1 MNHRLDGLFPP
12 VTTPF
17 DEEGNLLISRFGENL
32 DRWAAFDLAGLLVL
46 GSNAETP
53 CLSDEERLTLVRTAR
68 PRIPAEKS
76 MIVGAGRESTRHTME
91 FIRRIADLGADY
103 ALVGMPCYFKPLM
116 TEQALFAHYWTIAD
130 EARIPILI
138 YSVPQFTGIHASA
151 GLIEKLSAH
160 ENIAGMKDSG
170 GSLPFEAE
178 VRRRTHSRFKLLVG
192 SALTLLP
199 SLVQGANGGIVAI
212 SCSLPQMTI
221 DLYQSFREGNW
232 RQAAEIQERL
242 APLASAVTASL
253 GIPGL
258 KASLDLMGFYGGP
271 PRPPLLPLDPDQRN
285 GIAVL
290 FRQAGVR

>member
-1 MNHRLDGLFPP
+1 
-12 VTTPF
+12 
-17 DEEGNLLISRFGENL
+17 
-32 DRWAAFDLAGLLVL
+32 
-46 GSNAETP
+46 
-53 CLSDEERLTLVRTAR
+53 
-68 PRIPAEKS
+68 